1 MNEKLIRYMAAAKLT
16 RMIMEPVL
24 VPYDVTLPDGTFIA
38 ADTDMDSLDP
48 EVLDS
53 LEKYYEDNEG

>member
-1 MNEKLIRYMAAAKLT
+1 VNEKLIRYMAAAKLT

-24 VPYDVTLPDGTFIA
+24 VSDDVTLPDGTFIA

-48 EVLDS
+48 EVLDA
-53 LEKYYEDNEG
+53 LEKYYEENE